1 VLVLLDRD
9 GVINED
15 RTDFVKTPDELIF
28 IPGALKA
35 IASLNTHGHLI
46 AIVTNQSCIGRGI
59 ISVDTLDN
67 IHGKLLKSLADVGGK
82 IDHIFF
88 APDAPWEA
96 TENRKPG
103 AGMFHSAMTMFRH
116 SPRDTVLIGDTK
128 RDIQAAA
135 KAGCHRIL
143 VQTGK
148 GKSTQKYGLEPDLLP
163 TSIAKDL
170 GQAADYILEGRFSI

>member
-1 VLVLLDRD
+1 MLVLLDRD

-28 IPGALKA
+28 IPGALSA
-35 IASLNTHGHLI
+35 IATLNAHGHNV

-59 ISVDTLDN
+59 INTETLQN
-67 IHGKLLKSLADVGGK
+67 IHGKLQKSLADIGGK

-88 APDAPWEA
+88 APDAPWDA

-103 AGMFHSAMTMFRH
+103 AGMFFSAMTMFRQKP
-116 SPRDTVLIGDTK
+116 SDTVLIGDSK
-128 RDIQAAA
+128 GDIQAAA

-148 GKSTQKYGLEPDLLP
+148 GLATQQGGFDPDLLP
-163 TSIAKDL
+163 VAVAKDL
-170 GQAADYILEGRFSI
+170 AQAIQYILEGRFSP

>member
-1 VLVLLDRD
+1 MLVLLDRD

-35 IASLNTHGHLI
+35 IAALNTHGHLV

-59 ISVDTLDN
+59 ITTETLTN
-67 IHGKLLKSLADVGGK
+67 IHGKLLQSLAAVGGK

-103 AGMFHSAMTMFRH
+103 AGMFYSAMAMFRYK
-116 SPRDTVLIGDTK
+116 PRNTVLIGDTK

-148 GKSTQKYGLEPDLLP
+148 GTATQQDGFEPDLLP
-163 TSIAKDL
+163 VSVAKNL
-170 GQAADYILEGRFSI
+170 AQATDYILEGRFST